1 MNFFQIFYQPLL
13 NALIVIYNYLPSHNF
28 GLAVIVLTVLIRF
41 LLYPLASESIRI
53 QKLTA
58 DLQPKIREIKVKYK
72 NDKEKQTLL
81 TMDLFKENKLDP
93 LKGILLVLIQVPIMI
108 GLYYVF
114 FYGITP
120 EILTKLY
127 PSVSNPGTIDSNFF
141 GLADLAKGSL
151 LMALIAGVLQY
162 FQTKMVSD
170 LTPRVQNKGGEVD
183 MMEEMQSQMQKYMLY
198 VFPAIS
204 VFIFWKLPS
213 ALSLYWITSGIFS
226 ITQQYLVL
234 RKFAPAKP
242 VALESRV

>member
-13 NALIVIYNYLPSHNF
+13 NALIIIYNYLPSHSF
-28 GLAVIVLTVLIRF
+28 GLAVIVLTVLIRL

-53 QKLTA
+53 QKITS
-58 DLQPKIREIKVKYK
+58 DLQPKIKEIKNKYK

-81 TMDLFKENKLDP
+81 TMDLFKENKLNP
-93 LKGILLVLIQVPIMI
+93 LKGVLLILIQVPIMI

-127 PSVSNPGTIDSNFF
+127 PSVSNPGMIDSNFF
-141 GLADLAKGSL
+141 GFDLAKGSL
-151 LMALIAGVLQY
+151 FMAIIAGVLQY
-162 FQTKMVSD
+162 FQTKMVTD
-170 LTPRVQNKGGEVD
+170 LTPRATRNGGETD

-198 VFPAIS
+198 FFPAVT

-213 ALSLYWITSGIFS
+213 ALSLYWITSSVFS
-226 ITQQYLVL
+226 IAQQYLVL
-234 RKFAPAKP
+234 RSLVSAKLGAS
-242 VALESRV
+242 VSRV